1 MPQTLEALESAS
13 FLRALVYGVP
23 FAGKTHTCV
32 STCESPAYVI
42 CPDGASNLIPA
53 KNAGAVFEW
62 DVVEGQDAGSV
73 MQSMQRCIA
82 SARSGVRDGK
92 YKTIIVDTV
101 SSYSERLEYYLG
113 DKEDH
118 GKSWYK
124 YKMEIANFT
133 EQLKTIPAHLIVLS
147 HYVKKEAPAKSG
159 QEKSS
164 GQGITPLLA
173 GDARATYAKRFDAVV
188 MLEKDASGKRV
199 FTTGDAGA
207 FGLGLRNI
215 PGYVT
220 IDANI
225 KLLWD
230 TVKGRGIPASKQ
242 GK

>member
-1 MPQTLEALESAS
+1 MPQTLEALESTTY
-13 FLRALVYGVP
+13 LRALVYGIP
-23 FAGKTHTCV
+23 FSGKTHTCI
-32 STCESPAYVI
+32 STCEGPAYVI

-62 DVVEGQDAGSV
+62 DVVEGNDAGSV

-82 SARSGVRDGK
+82 AARAGVRDGK
-92 YKTIIVDTV
+92 YKTIVVDTV

-124 YKMEIANFT
+124 YKMEIGNFT

-147 HYVKKEAPAKSG
+147 HYVKKEAPAKAG

-164 GQGITPLLA
+164 GAGITPLLA

-188 MLEKDASGKRV
+188 MLEKVGDKRV

-207 FGLGLRNI
+207 FGLGLRAI
-215 PGYVT
+215 PGYHT

-225 KLLWD
+225 KLLWE
-230 TVKGRGIPASKQ
+230 TVKGRGIPVKQ